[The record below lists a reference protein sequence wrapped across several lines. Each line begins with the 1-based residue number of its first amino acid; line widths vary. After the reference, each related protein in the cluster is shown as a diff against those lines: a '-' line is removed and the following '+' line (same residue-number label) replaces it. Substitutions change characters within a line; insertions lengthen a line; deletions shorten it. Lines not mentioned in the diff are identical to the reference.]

1 MKLRAARL
9 LIVAPLVAAA
19 AVVSSSCGD
28 HTPAGPTPTP
38 DASLLPVDISIGSLN
53 IPIGVIADCVSL
65 TSTTTAK
72 TIGSGGGKIILG
84 PDTLRIPPGAL
95 SQPVTIQATI
105 PAGAYGNYIQFK
117 PDGLIFARP
126 ALLTIGYGNCSLLYA
141 LPLKIAQVTSTLQI
155 ITYVPSAD
163 FTIGHTVTGSLR
175 HFSNYA
181 VAW

>member
-1 MKLRAARL
+1 MKLGSARL
-9 LIVAPLVAAA
+9 LFVAPLVAAA
-19 AVVSSSCGD
+19 VLVSSSCGD
-28 HTPAGPTPTP
+28 HAPAGPTPAP
-38 DASLLPVDISIGSLN
+38 DASLLPINISIGSLN
-53 IPIGVIADCVSL
+53 VPIGIIADCVSL
-65 TSTTTAK
+65 TSATTVK
-72 TIGSGGGKIILG
+72 TIGSGGGKIAVG
-84 PDTLRIPPGAL
+84 PDTLWIPPGAL

-105 PAGAYGNYIQFK
+105 PAGAYGNYVQFK

-141 LPLKIAQVTSTLQI
+141 LPLKIAQVTSALQI

-163 FTIGHTVTGSLR
+163 FTIGRTVTGSLR